1 MFNVTDV
8 NGVKIVQELIA
19 AAKSGGGYVSY
30 VIPKFDAETSAPK
43 LSYVEGIPEWEWY
56 IGHGVYVDAFDQI
69 AAIQRAQAQE
79 RLFWD
84 FLKIVGILM
93 VLAIT
98 ASLVARRVARVSR
111 EGFDAVTA
119 FFDRA
124 AEDTVTIDPSQM
136 GFSEFEE
143 IAVAANRMIAARQ
156 KTDAL
161 DELLTQELRLKN
173 DMLGHE
179 ITHRREAEREL
190 KEHRAHLQD
199 LVEERTRDLLEAK
212 EEAEKASQIK
222 TRFLANMSHE
232 LRTPLNAII
241 GYSDSII
248 HETFGAMDNE
258 RYKEYVGHIHGAGTH
273 LLELISDILDI
284 SAIEVEKLEIMKEM
298 VDVRGAVDF
307 SIQAVEAQAK
317 EGGLRIILHMPD
329 DLPSITSDDRRIKQV
344 LVNLL
349 SNAVKFTPV
358 GGKIVVTVQQEL
370 SDQLSITVA
379 DSGIGM
385 AQEELALALT
395 EFGQVA
401 NAFVRV
407 NPGTGLGLPLTRRL
421 VELLDGSFHIEST
434 SGTGTRVCIH
444 LPV

>member
-190 KEHRAHLQD
+190 
-199 LVEERTRDLLEAK
+199 
-212 EEAEKASQIK
+212 
-222 TRFLANMSHE
+222 N
-232 LRTPLNAII
+232 
-241 GYSDSII
+241 
-248 HETFGAMDNE
+248 
-258 RYKEYVGHIHGAGTH
+258 
-273 LLELISDILDI
+273 
-284 SAIEVEKLEIMKEM
+284 
-298 VDVRGAVDF
+298 VR
-307 SIQAVEAQAK
+307 
-317 EGGLRIILHMPD
+317 R
-329 DLPSITSDDRRIKQV
+329 
-344 LVNLL
+344 
-349 SNAVKFTPV
+349 
-358 GGKIVVTVQQEL
+358 
-370 SDQLSITVA
+370 
-379 DSGIGM
+379 
-385 AQEELALALT
+385 
-395 EFGQVA
+395 
-401 NAFVRV
+401 
-407 NPGTGLGLPLTRRL
+407 
-421 VELLDGSFHIEST
+421 
-434 SGTGTRVCIH
+434 
-444 LPV
+444 